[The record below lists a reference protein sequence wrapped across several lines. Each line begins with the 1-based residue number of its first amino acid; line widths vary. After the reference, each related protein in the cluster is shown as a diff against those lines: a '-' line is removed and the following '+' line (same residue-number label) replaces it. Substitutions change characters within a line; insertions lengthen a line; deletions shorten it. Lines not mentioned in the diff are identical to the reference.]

1 MEGFTGY
8 LVPNNAELGSVL
20 ADSPRGVPEK
30 YLDRFC
36 RTNFQERFPF
46 VLKVMRAY
54 ISAMLT
60 DSDCSGLVERIQALF
75 DPHKEMMIFNELHPT
90 AASFSDPRYRHIFS
104 YSIQRKDIYLFQ
116 MIADAFALGGVETRY
131 GPYLYSE
138 VVQWTD
144 PVVSVSTDEGYTTDM
159 VDSNFP
165 VSCIML
171 DFAPGNTGGLPTF
184 DEVWERFMASRGLI
198 TLLKPAR
205 QPMALIRRVG
215 VIYSFFQKRLLDL
228 PVDILAGYRSQITTM
243 SDEDIRD
250 EYLTCQAE
258 PAKSVHVTSKS
269 LSPRVRQ
276 FTCFADS
283 RPSGFSIA
291 GYKLPSIQ
299 FNVDWP
305 SDVFGDDK
313 NYGKYCFQMILNLS
327 NLPSNDVF
335 PQAVS
340 VDIIS

>member
-1 MEGFTGY
+1 MDSFTGY
-8 LVPNNAELGSVL
+8 LVPNNAELGPNL
-20 ADSPRGVPEK
+20 ADNPRGVPAK

-46 VLKVMRAY
+46 VLKVLRAY

-75 DPHKEMMIFNELHPT
+75 DPHKEMMIFNELYPT
-90 AASFSDPRYRHIFS
+90 AASFSDPKYRHIFA
-104 YSIQRKDIYLFQ
+104 YSIQRKDIFLFQ

-131 GPYLYSE
+131 GPYLYSD

-144 PVVSVSTDEGYTTDM
+144 PIVPASTDEGYSTDM

-165 VSCIML
+165 VSCFML
-171 DFAPGNTGGLPTF
+171 DFAPGNAGGLPTY

-198 TLLKPAR
+198 SLLKPAR
-205 QPMALIRRVG
+205 QPTALIKRIG
-215 VIYSFFQKRLLDL
+215 IIYSFFQKALLTL
-228 PVDILAGYRSQITTM
+228 PIDILARYRSQITTM
-243 SDEDIRD
+243 PDEDIRD

-258 PAKSVHVTSKS
+258 PAKSVRISSKS

-276 FTCFADS
+276 FVCFADS
-283 RPSGFSIA
+283 LPLSFSIT
-291 GYKLPSIQ
+291 GHKLPSIQ

-305 SDVFGDDK
+305 ADIFGEDK
-313 NYGKYCFQMILNLS
+313 NYGKYCFQMILNLT
-327 NLPSNDVF
+327 NLPANDVF

-340 VDIIS
+340 IDLMS